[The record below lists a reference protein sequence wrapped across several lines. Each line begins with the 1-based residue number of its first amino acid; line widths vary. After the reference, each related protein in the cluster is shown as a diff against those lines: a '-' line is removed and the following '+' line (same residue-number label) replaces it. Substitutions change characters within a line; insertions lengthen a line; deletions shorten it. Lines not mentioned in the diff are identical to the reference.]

1 MLKNAID
8 LNKYQTELTLEAAKQ
23 RISINEN
30 NKMILFVGRIIPEKG
45 IKELIMAF
53 KMIKTPNYRLVVI
66 GSSNFGSKEVTE
78 FENEIFNLI
87 SSDNRIVYKGFV
99 QNDQLS
105 LYYKAADV
113 CVMPSRWEEPAG
125 LVALESLAA
134 GKHLII
140 TKTGGIPE
148 YVGNEEVIFIENNE
162 NFVSNLSNSISTL
175 LSNDNLTI
183 NEKGLQKVKDFS
195 KEIYYEN
202 YFNILNKLKRELIEG
217 ELWQN

>member
-1 MLKNAID
+1 MRKMKLEEMLF
-8 LNKYQTELTLEAAKQ
+8 
-23 RISINEN
+23 RI
-30 NKMILFVGRIIPEKG
+30 R
-45 IKELIMAF
+45 
-53 KMIKTPNYRLVVI
+53 
-66 GSSNFGSKEVTE
+66 
-78 FENEIFNLI
+78 
-87 SSDNRIVYKGFV
+87 
-99 QNDQLS
+99 
-105 LYYKAADV
+105 
-113 CVMPSRWEEPAG
+113 
-125 LVALESLAA
+125 
-134 GKHLII
+134 
-140 TKTGGIPE
+140 PE